1 MDILA
6 NDFLIGNFT
15 IASDS
20 LVNLSL
26 PLLNDSIIRIRIYNE
41 DNPPLDIS
49 SITTSQDPEQIIAY
63 LDSGKSYHLE
73 MMSADAQSPR
83 YDLVNFKDS
92 IPENIKQIGVSH
104 IARIPIPQAVT
115 PFVLFKN
122 SWLWVTLGVVLIV
135 LALFTIRLTKE
146 VGKRQR

>member
-6 NDFLIGNFT
+6 GDFLVGNFT
-15 IASDS
+15 ISSDS
-20 LVNLSL
+20 LIRFSL
-26 PLLNDSIIRIRIYNE
+26 PMLNDSLITIQIYNE

-49 SITTSQDPEQIIAY
+49 SITTAQDAEQIIAW
-63 LDSGKSYHLE
+63 LDSGKSYQLD
-73 MMSADAQSPR
+73 MMSADAQPPR

-104 IARIPIPQAVT
+104 MVNISAPRTVAPL
-115 PFVLFKN
+115 VLFKN
-122 SWLWVTLGVVLIV
+122 SWLWGILAFVLVV

-146 VGKRQR
+146 VGKH